1 MANCIFTF
9 GRKPKLSP
17 SKEKTTMKSSLL
29 FLCSIVFPI
38 FPDTRCFGI
47 KRALLRLAGAKV
59 GKNVRI
65 CSSVRI
71 KGTSK
76 LLIGDNTWIGH
87 NCLIVCSS
95 NITIGSNVDIAPMC
109 YIGTGTHEITPR
121 SNKIAGN
128 GYSLPIKIAD
138 GCWLC
143 VRSTILPGTQIDKK
157 CIVAAGAVVKGSYKS
172 LSLIG
177 GIPAK
182 VIRTL

>member
-1 MANCIFTF
+1 MDWSQ
-9 GRKPKLSP
+9 LSDC
-17 SKEKTTMKSSLL
+17 LL
-29 FLCSIVFPI
+29 V
-38 FPDTRCFGI
+38 
-47 KRALLRLAGAKV
+47 
-59 GKNVRI
+59 
-65 CSSVRI
+65 
-71 KGTSK
+71 
-76 LLIGDNTWIGH
+76 
-87 NCLIVCSS
+87 